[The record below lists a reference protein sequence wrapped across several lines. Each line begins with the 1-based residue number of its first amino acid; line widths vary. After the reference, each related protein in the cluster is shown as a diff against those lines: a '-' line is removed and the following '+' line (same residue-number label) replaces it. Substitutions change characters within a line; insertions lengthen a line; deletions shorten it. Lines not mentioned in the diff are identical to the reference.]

1 MVIRESGILFRGF
14 TLLYVKYHQTS
25 DDKIDK
31 DLRSALLTAL
41 INFAESAFSKDTI
54 EYLEMRKFVISFIE
68 DKIKPEDSPEPE
80 LLIAYAILD
89 KEKKIEKHI
98 SKVVIPSLKEIIK
111 QFIEKFDGK
120 NLSEIS
126 QFQGFKETL
135 DKIFGSETKTVD
147 EKLRGTF
154 F

>member
-14 TLLYVKYHQTS
+14 TLLHAKYHQTS
-25 DDKIDK
+25 DDKIDR

-54 EYLEMRKFVISFIE
+54 EYFEMKKFVISFVE
-68 DKIKPEDSPEPE
+68 DKIKPQDSPETEP
-80 LLIAYAILD
+80 LIVYAILD
-89 KEKKIEKHI
+89 KEKKIDKHL
-98 SKVVIPSLKEIIK
+98 SKVVVPSLKKIMRK
-111 QFIEKFDGK
+111 FIEKFEGK
-120 NLSEIS
+120 NLSEVS
-126 QFQGFKETL
+126 QFRTFKGTL

-147 EKLRGTF
+147 EKLKGTF